1 MTGYTR
7 DMLIKDVLTSHP
19 GITAVFEKHGLGCAA
34 CMGAEM
40 ETLRAVAVMH
50 DIPVDALIADLDALL
65 MSDEGG
71 EEA

>member
-1 MTGYTR
+1 MVGYSS

-19 GITAVFEKHGLGCAA
+19 GVPAVFEKHGLGCAA

-50 DIPVDALIADLDALL
+50 DIPVDVLMADLDALL
-65 MSDEGG
+65 NTQEGR

>member
-1 MTGYTR
+1 MAGYSR
-7 DMLIKDVLTSHP
+7 DMLIRDVLTSHT
-19 GITAVFEKHGLGCAA
+19 GVTAVFEKHGLGCAA

-50 DIPVDALIADLDALL
+50 DIPVDTLIADLDALVITE
-65 MSDEGG
+65 EGR